1 MTTNTENAFTREW
14 LAREKQQ
21 DWPTRLRNI
30 VEVDFADFAAEVE
43 GAAAKDVTRIVESL
57 FAGDIIIL
65 KNTMPKDFLIATR
78 EKLHQ
83 YGVETASEYHK
94 MLEGC
99 PDYHRL
105 IDEEVAKN
113 YSFVAIKHS
122 YYFFPWNE
130 DRFSLLGETYKRW
143 SSIKMAS
150 GLAADEYRSNT
161 PRDGIV
167 DRLQVV
173 HYPAGAGRIETHSDP
188 YKIQRVII
196 SGIMSK
202 RGEDY
207 DTGGAYFIDADD
219 VEVDVE
225 DRLDSGDWI
234 IYAPTVLHGVKTV
247 DEDVVS
253 DWKKSRGR
261 WWFGPFSN
269 ASNEIKD
276 RHTGYAVKEVGK

>member
-1 MTTNTENAFTREW
+1 MTTKTDNAFAREW
-14 LAREKQQ
+14 EARESQQ

-30 VEVDFADFAAEVE
+30 VEVDFADFAAEVA

-65 KNTMPKDFLIATR
+65 KRTMPKDFLVETR

-83 YGVETASEYHK
+83 YGVATASEYHK

-130 DRFSLLGETYKRW
+130 DRFLLLGETYKRW
-143 SSIKMAS
+143 TSIKVAS
-150 GLAADEYRSNT
+150 GLAADEYRNNT
-161 PRDGIV
+161 PKDGIV

-207 DTGGAYFIDADD
+207 DTGGAYFVDADG

-247 DEDVVS
+247 DEDVVP
-253 DWKKSRGR
+253 DWKTSRGR

-276 RHTGYAVKEVGK
+276 RHTGYAVKEVEK

>member
-1 MTTNTENAFTREW
+1 M
-14 LAREKQQ
+14 
-21 DWPTRLRNI
+21 RNI
-30 VEVDFADFAAEVE
+30 IEVGFEDFEALVES
-43 GAAAKDVTRIVESL
+43 GAKDEVAATVESIYS
-57 FAGDIIIL
+57 GDIIIL
-65 KNTMPKDFLIATR
+65 KETMPKDFLLNVR
-78 EKLHQ
+78 EQLHQ
-83 YGVETASEYHK
+83 LGTETASEYNK

-105 IDEEVAKN
+105 IDENVAKN
-113 YSFVAIKHS
+113 YSFAAIKHS

-130 DRFSLLGETYKRW
+130 DRFQLLGETYKRW
-143 SSIKMAS
+143 STIKLAS
-150 GLAADEYRSNT
+150 GLAADEYRDNT
-161 PRDGIV
+161 PKDGIV

-188 YKIQRVII
+188 YKIQPVII

-207 DTGGAYFIDADD
+207 KTGGAYFVD
-219 VEVDVE
+219 VNGAEVDVE
-225 DRLDSGDWI
+225 DRLDSGDWV

-247 DEDVVS
+247 DEQVVP
-253 DWKKSRGR
+253 DWTASKGR

-269 ASNEIKD
+269 VSNEVKD